1 MARNTNT
8 PNFNPDHTLSPIDL
22 LGATVESGHRLSDE
36 LMKRGF
42 VVPAVGTVVGYGTGT
57 ISVLWA
63 AANHAGEQT
72 TEAAHWGK
80 DNRYDVKIIK
90 RSGDVP
96 ATQTEAPGESPA
108 PEPQQAEPIHRGDTV
123 ELISSYKLEWR
134 ARIGE
139 LAKVT
144 GMWDNGNV
152 VIKFTADG
160 KKLITKKS
168 NLRKV
173 TPAGEMVQN
182 PAPADA
188 PAPEQG
194 QADEEGLT
202 GPEGTPEP
210 MAGPQSAQDE
220 AARQQGQCE
229 GQRPPEG
236 QLEEE
241 LAKVFLPRVE
251 FKPGE
256 LIDAAAAKA
265 TDAAR
270 AVGNEVIAHVN
281 KQVRLLAE
289 DVEKQLAL
297 RATGGLTI
305 QLANEAPRQLSGA
318 VHFKMPSLIKAVNAG
333 VPVMMVGPAGSGKS
347 HSAHQC
353 ADALGLK
360 YVCQSVCQQTTASL
374 LMGYM
379 DAQGNYVRS
388 LFREAYEFG
397 HLYCLDEGDAGNANV
412 LASLN
417 SALSNGV
424 CAFPDAMV
432 TRHANFR
439 CVMTANTWGSG
450 RTLEYVGRNP
460 IDGATLDRFVAM
472 GWDYDPAVEA
482 SMGNDEGWLEFVRLV
497 RAEVAKRGIKHL
509 VTPRAVL
516 YGSKLLAAGI
526 FPAEVAQLTVIK
538 GLDLA
543 TVAAIRSA
551 LPTGMA
557 REYFN

>member
-1 MARNTNT
+1 MARNTNA

-22 LGATVESGHRLSDE
+22 LGATVESGDRISASL
-36 LMKRGF
+36 KAKGIK
-42 VVPAVGTVVGYGTGT
+42 VPTQGTVVSYAGGTLSVIWKNPGMDGT
-57 ISVLWA
+57 VQSDSVR
-63 AANHAGEQT
+63 
-72 TEAAHWGK
+72 WGK
-80 DNRYDVKIIK
+80 DSRFDVKIIK
-90 RSGDVP
+90 RSGD
-96 ATQTEAPGESPA
+96 AQFIQTEAPAA

-123 ELISSYKLEWR
+123 ELVSSYKLEWR
-134 ARIGE
+134 ARVGE

-168 NLRKV
+168 NLRKA
-173 TPAGEMVQN
+173 TPAGAMVQN
-182 PAPADA
+182 PAPAEA
-188 PAPEQG
+188 PAPEQAP
-194 QADEEGLT
+194 ADEQAE
-202 GPEGTPEP
+202 PSATPEP
-210 MAGPQSAQDE
+210 TAGPQSAQDE

-270 AVGNEVIAHVN
+270 AVGSEVITHVN
-281 KQVRLLAE
+281 EQMKLMGEAVERRLA
-289 DVEKQLAL
+289 QSAN
-297 RATGGLTI
+297 GGLTI
-305 QLANEAPRQLSGA
+305 QLANEAPRQLTGS
-318 VHFKMPSLIKAVNAG
+318 VHAQMASLIKAVNAG
-333 VPVMMVGPAGSGKS
+333 VPVLMVGPAGSGKS

-353 ADALGLK
+353 ADALGLR
-360 YVCQSVCQQTTASL
+360 YIAQSVCQQTTASL

-379 DAQGNYVRS
+379 DAQGRYVRS

-397 HLYCLDEGDAGNANV
+397 HLYCLDEADAGNANV

-417 SALSNGV
+417 SALSNGW

-432 TRHANFR
+432 KRHENFR
-439 CVMTANTWGSG
+439 CVATANTWGSG
-450 RTLEYVGRNP
+450 RTLDYVGRNP

-482 SMGNDEGWLEFVRLV
+482 SLGNNTGWLDFVRAMRSAV
-497 RAEVAKRGIKHL
+497 ESRGIKHL
-509 VTPRAVL
+509 ITPRAVL

-538 GLDLA
+538 GLDLN

-551 LPTGMA
+551 LSTGMA
-557 REYFN
+557 QEYFND